1 MKWDAVTT
9 QSLLLNISWCSG
21 KYVGHIQQSAI
32 VIKLKFVYKR
42 DAALHNGGRK
52 KLGEGRERE
61 KRKEKEKLRMEEE
74 KNWEKTEKE
83 KNKKRKKN

>member
-61 KRKEKEKLRMEEE
+61 KRKEKEKLRMVGE
-74 KNWEKTEKE
+74 KWKE
-83 KNKKRKKN
+83 MIWRKKN